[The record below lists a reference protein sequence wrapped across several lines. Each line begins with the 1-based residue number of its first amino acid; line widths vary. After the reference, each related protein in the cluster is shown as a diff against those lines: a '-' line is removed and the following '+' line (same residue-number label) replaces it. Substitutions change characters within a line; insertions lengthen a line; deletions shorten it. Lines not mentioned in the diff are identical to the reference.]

1 LYIRELAKNTGAS
14 IRSLRYYE
22 EAGLL
27 KAERLANGYR
37 IYDEPAIN
45 TVKKIQLY
53 LNLGLGTAQIKGIMD
68 CPTLQQLDRPLCVE
82 AYTLYKQ
89 KLGEVQKQIELLQSV
104 ACRLQEKMDEFE
116 TKKLIKKR

>member
-1 LYIRELAKNTGAS
+1 
-14 IRSLRYYE
+14 
-22 EAGLL
+22 LL